1 MGTIKGIYVCMS
13 SKVFIILL
21 VVMIGLIMELY
32 TDITMTIKN
41 YYT

>member
-1 MGTIKGIYVCMS
+1 MGAIKGIYVCML
-13 SKVFIILL
+13 SKVLIILL
-21 VVMIGLIMELY
+21 VVMIGFIMELY